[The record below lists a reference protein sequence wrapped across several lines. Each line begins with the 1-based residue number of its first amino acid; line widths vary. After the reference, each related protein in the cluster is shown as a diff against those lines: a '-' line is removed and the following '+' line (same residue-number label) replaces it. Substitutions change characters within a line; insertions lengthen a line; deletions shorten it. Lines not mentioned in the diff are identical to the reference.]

1 LDGRATN
8 REGSL
13 YKRASDGRWIG
24 AVLLGYDEEGHLRRK
39 TVSGKTREETAKKLR
54 ALHHNIDEG
63 LPPPDDKIMVG
74 QLLDSWLAD
83 VVPLRVAPGT
93 LANYSSLVKHH
104 IKPAFGRK
112 RLSRLLPDDVQRF
125 ITSKLN
131 EGLST
136 RTVRHLRGVLVQAL
150 EHAVRQGR
158 VARNVAVLTDG
169 PRLKQRDGRTM
180 TVDEAKKLLKVARG
194 DRLEALYPLML
205 ATGIPP
211 GEAFGLPWT
220 HVDLKSGQITVRQ
233 ALSRQPGGNV
243 IGDGK
248 TGTKGWRTIKLPSPV
263 VEALKSHLRRQRRER
278 KEMGEAWQDHGLVF
292 CTPIGTPLD
301 PDNHRRA
308 FTALTE
314 RAGIGRWHPHELRHS
329 ATSIMLA
336 QGVPIDVVSKILG
349 HTSIRITADVYG
361 HILEPQKNAAAEAMA
376 AALWDRQAKR
386 GACRGVPGRKRGTE
400 TPDDRKATPS
410 QPVGQVG
417 A

>member
-1 LDGRATN
+1 MGGRATN

-205 ATGIPP
+205 ATGIRP

-386 GACRGVPGRKRGTE
+386 GACREVPGRKRGTE